1 MARHFQDRSGED
13 SGNVKLHAPATRR
26 NRDAILEVLRQVL
39 PHEGILLEVASGTGE
54 HAAWM
59 APQLLPLVWQPSDAD
74 PAMRASIAAHSE
86 EANSP
91 NIMPPLN
98 LEVHSDLW
106 PLSRAD
112 ALFCCNLLHIAPWT
126 ACEALMNGAA
136 RTLSP
141 GGLLVIYGPFKRGG
155 EHTAPSN
162 AAFDR
167 QLREE
172 NAAWGV
178 RDLEAV
184 TSKAN
189 LAGLELRDVI
199 EMPANNL
206 SLVFTRT

>member
-1 MARHFQDRSGED
+1 MARHFQDRTGED
-13 SGNVKLHAPATRR
+13 GGNVKLHAPATRR

-39 PHEGILLEVASGTGE
+39 PREGILLEVASGTGE

-86 EANSP
+86 EVNSP

-98 LEVHSDLW
+98 LDVHSDLW

-126 ACEALMNGAA
+126 ACKALMGGAG

-141 GGLLVIYGPFKRGG
+141 GGVLVIYGPFKRDGG
-155 EHTAPSN
+155 HTALSN
-162 AAFDR
+162 EAFDR

-172 NAAWGV
+172 NPDWGV

-184 TSKAN
+184 AAAAN
-189 LAGLELRDVI
+189 LAGLEIRDI
-199 EMPANNL
+199 LEMPANNL
-206 SLVFTRT
+206 SLVFSKK